1 MNKENILIIDDELA
15 PRESIRMVLKD
26 KYAVSTA
33 TGAHEGLDM
42 MSDKPVDLVVM
53 DIKMPKMDGITAL
66 QQIKKKHPDTE
77 VVLLTAYASLD
88 TARDAIRFGAFDYL
102 IKPFDKDNVLLV
114 VEKGLKKRR
123 ANKGLQLERDIL
135 LDRATYLEEQVDSAR
150 GNIMKYY
157 EGTVEALNSTI
168 DAKDHYTFNHSS
180 RVAKFSAQL
189 AEAFG
194 VDKKTTKA
202 ITHAASIHDIGKI
215 GIEENILNKNGGLTE
230 DEYELI
236 RKHPAI
242 GVRIIQ
248 SIPFLE
254 DAIPVIL
261 HHHERYDGKGYPQG
275 IAGENIPLAA
285 RIVGVADAVDAMLSD
300 RPYRAALTL
309 DDVLNELKD
318 KSGTQFDSE
327 IVDIILSGKVS
338 LDWLA
343 QKPGSVKVAADP
355 GDSLI

>member
-33 TGAHEGLDM
+33 AGAHEGLDM
-42 MSDKPVDLVVM
+42 MSRNHVDLVVM

-66 QQIKKKHPDTE
+66 QQIKQKHPDIE
-77 VVLLTAYASLD
+77 VVLLTAYASLE

-114 VEKGLKKRR
+114 VDKGLKKRR
-123 ANKGLQLERDIL
+123 ANIGLQLERDIL

-150 GNIMKYY
+150 SNIMKYY
-157 EGTVEALNSTI
+157 EGTVEALNRTI

-180 RVAKFSAQL
+180 RVAKLSSQL
-189 AEAFG
+189 AKAFG
-194 VDKKTTKA
+194 LDEKITKE

-215 GIEENILNKNGGLTE
+215 GIEENILNKNGKLTD

-236 RKHPAI
+236 KKHPAI
-242 GVRIIQ
+242 GVRIIK

-254 DAIPVIL
+254 DAIPIIL
-261 HHHERYDGKGYPQG
+261 YHHERYDGKGYPEG
-275 IAGENIPLAA
+275 IDGENIPLDA
-285 RIVGVADAVDAMLSD
+285 RIVGVADAVDAMMSD
-300 RPYRAALTL
+300 RPYRAALSI
-309 DDVLNELKD
+309 DNVLKELKLH
-318 KSGTQFDSE
+318 SGTQFDSK
-327 IVDIILSGKVS
+327 IVDLVLSGKVS
-338 LDWLA
+338 LEWLT
-343 QKPGSVKVAADP
+343 KKHDHKI
-355 GDSLI
+355 L

>member
-1 MNKENILIIDDELA
+1 MLMNKENILVIDDELA

-42 MSDKPVDLVVM
+42 MSRNPVDLVVM

-66 QQIKKKHPDTE
+66 QQIKTKHPDTE
-77 VVLLTAYASLD
+77 VVLLTAYASLE

-135 LDRATYLEEQVDSAR
+135 LDRATYLEEQVESAR
-150 GNIMKYY
+150 NKIMKYY

-168 DAKDHYTFNHSS
+168 DAKDHYTFNHSN
-180 RVAKFSAQL
+180 RVAELSSRL
-189 AEAFG
+189 AGAFG
-194 VDKKTTKA
+194 MDEKTSKD
-202 ITHAASIHDIGKI
+202 IKHAASIHDIGKI
-215 GIEENILNKNGGLTE
+215 GIEENILNKNGELTN

-236 RKHPAI
+236 KKHPTI
-242 GVRIIQ
+242 GARIIQ

-254 DAIPVIL
+254 EALPVIL
-261 HHHERYDGKGYPQG
+261 YHHERYDGKGYPEG
-275 IAGENIPLAA
+275 IEGEKIPLAA

-300 RPYRAALTL
+300 RPYRAPLSL
-309 DDVLNELKD
+309 DDVLKELKD
-318 KSGTQFDSE
+318 KSGTQFDNQ
-327 IVDIILSGKVS
+327 IVDLILTGEVS
-338 LDWLA
+338 L
-343 QKPGSVKVAADP
+343 G
-355 GDSLI
+355 

>member
-1 MNKENILIIDDELA
+1 MLQFQLRRGMLMTKENILVIDDELA

-26 KYAVSTA
+26 KYTVSTA

-42 MSDKPVDLVVM
+42 MSEKSVDLVVM
-53 DIKMPKMDGITAL
+53 DIKMPVMDGITAL

-102 IKPFDKDNVLLV
+102 LKPFDKDNVLLV

-123 ANKGLQLERDIL
+123 ANKGLQMERDIL

-150 GNIMKYY
+150 SNIMKYY

-180 RVAKFSAQL
+180 RVAQLSSQL
-189 AEAFG
+189 AAAFG
-194 VDKKTTKA
+194 VDEKTTKE
-202 ITHAASIHDIGKI
+202 IKHAASIHDIGKV
-215 GIEENILNKNGGLTE
+215 GIEENILNKNGKLTD

-236 RKHPAI
+236 KKHPVI
-242 GVRIIQ
+242 GARIIQ

-254 DAIPVIL
+254 EAIPVVL
-261 HHHERYDGKGYPQG
+261 YHHERYDGKGYPEG
-275 IAGENIPLAA
+275 IEGENIPLVA
-285 RIVGVADAVDAMLSD
+285 RIVGVADAVDAMMSD
-300 RPYRAALTL
+300 RPYRDALSI
-309 DDVLNELKD
+309 DKVSNELKRC
-318 KSGTQFDSE
+318 SGIQFDSKM
-327 IVDIILSGKVS
+327 VDLILSGKVS
-338 LDWLA
+338 LVWMNN
-343 QKPGSVKVAADP
+343 KS
-355 GDSLI
+355 